1 MRVRMKHWPTL
12 TVSMSGTS
20 TLLWLSL
27 KVCQQTGRSC
37 SAFLIKSRD
46 THNWP
51 CCRKKFQNLLFTL
64 ISLIFSFHVFESRD
78 QILVLFIFWAIV
90 IRLSQIIFFP
100 SSSRTVHYLCL
111 FFVCIILEKFSR
123 VMKHQECTELCGH
136 LIYFAFN
143 TTSM

>member
-20 TLLWLSL
+20 TPLRLSF
-27 KVCQQTGRSC
+27 KACQQTGRSC

-51 CCRKKFQNLLFTL
+51 CWRKKINSERIIYIDFIDFPH
-64 ISLIFSFHVFESRD
+64 SMFSSHVD
-78 QILVLFIFWAIV
+78 QILILLIFWAIV

-100 SSSRTVHYLCL
+100 HRHLAQFIIYVCYFCLYL
-111 FFVCIILEKFSR
+111 FGKILQSYEAPGMYR
-123 VMKHQECTELCGH
+123 VVRSFDINC
-136 LIYFAFN
+136 F
-143 TTSM
+143 